1 MERTPHEI
9 GDIMRQAPVSVFIRA
24 GTARRS
30 GNGIALVLGDRTFFL
45 PPEEMGVLHSD
56 RNAAIVNDE
65 GDQEGIAWFSPV
77 LAKKKQELTALIH
90 DRIYTLSCRD
100 LQALFN
106 GARNGITIRE
116 YRSLQVSYPGA

>member
-56 RNAAIVNDE
+56 RNAAIVREHGLDVPE
-65 GDQEGIAWFSPV
+65 ICARAILQEIQTRQAVKGLMNAVRSDLCLI
-77 LAKKKQELTALIH
+77 KK
-90 DRIYTLSCRD
+90 YS
-100 LQALFN
+100 
-106 GARNGITIRE
+106 
-116 YRSLQVSYPGA
+116 